1 MSFRPLT
8 KTAAPMTVIEQM
20 LIPAVYTGTDDST
33 VSAQLDLGAA
43 GTGWGSGLIIVEV
56 GNSGD
61 ELAAGLAITLVLEH
75 CDTADVG
82 SATAIDTNDLV
93 VNDLVTE
100 ATGIFG
106 LINAPDE
113 DSTVFT
119 VEYKANHPNA
129 KRYINVRMD
138 RSGIHATGTPV
149 SITGIKYHPETASAD
164 GL

>member
-1 MSFRPLT
+1 MAYRPLT
-8 KTAAPMTVIEQM
+8 KTIHPMTVIEQM
-20 LIPAVYTGTDDST
+20 LIPAVYTGNGDST
-33 VSAQLDLGAA
+33 DSATLDLL
-43 GTGWGSGLIIVEV
+43 GWAEALVIVEV

-61 ELAAGLAITLVLEH
+61 ELAVGLAITLVLEH
-75 CDTADVG
+75 SDTDAAG
-82 SATAIDTNDLV
+82 AAITSNDLV

-106 LINAPDE
+106 LINADGE

-119 VEYKANHPNA
+119 VEYKANNPNA

-138 RSGIHATGTPV
+138 RTGNHENGTPV
-149 SITGIKYHPETASAD
+149 SITGIKYHAETPVAD